1 MSAKNLDQ
9 RGRFRNKIVAFRVS
23 PEEDALIDA
32 EVHLSG
38 HTKQDYIISRLM
50 NKTIT
55 VQGNP
60 KVYKALKDELNR
72 VNEEL
77 VRIEAGSHVDPDL
90 ISLIRMIA
98 SIMEGMQR
106 DDDWN

>member
-60 KVYKALKDELNR
+60 KVYKALKDELSR

-77 VRIEAGSHVDPDL
+77 VRIEAGSHVDLDL